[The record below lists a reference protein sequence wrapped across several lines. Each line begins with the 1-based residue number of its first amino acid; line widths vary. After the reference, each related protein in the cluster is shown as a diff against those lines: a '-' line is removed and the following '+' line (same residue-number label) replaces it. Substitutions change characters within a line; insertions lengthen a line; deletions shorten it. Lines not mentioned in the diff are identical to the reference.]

1 MSKPKLAYYLAGGC
15 AGCDIAMV
23 DLADTLVDVLNA
35 VEVVFFA
42 PTLADVKYKDFEALP
57 DGSVDVGFFSGNV
70 RNKEHE
76 HMAKVM
82 RDKCKI
88 LIAFGICACTGG
100 IKGLVN
106 LHSTQELLEKAFK
119 ETFSTDNPDGVL
131 PSTKVVVDG
140 KYELEL
146 PELIEAKTLD
156 QVVEVDYYI
165 GGCPPHYEH
174 IKKAVTALLE
184 GNLPPKG
191 SWITMGH
198 AVCEVCP
205 RNPVLRGEK
214 KKPVTEVKR
223 IIEGEIPEDKCLLG
237 AGYLCL
243 GPITQ
248 GDCGALCLKVGMPC
262 RGCGGPIPGVKDYGL
277 RAISAIASALDNA
290 DLVDKIEDPVHLFYR
305 YSLPGSLLKKKIKK
319 G

>member
-1 MSKPKLAYYLAGGC
+1 MSKPKMAYYLAGGC

-23 DLADTLVDVLNA
+23 DLADALVDVLSA
-35 VEVVFFA
+35 LDVVFFA
-42 PTLADVKYKDFEALP
+42 PTVADVKYKDFEGLP
-57 DGSVDVGFFSGNV
+57 DGSVDVGFFSGNI

-82 RDKCKI
+82 RAKCKV

-106 LHSTQELLEKAFK
+106 LHSTEELLEKAFK
-119 ETFSTDNPDGVL
+119 DTFSTDNPEGVL
-131 PSTKVVVDG
+131 PKTKVVVEG

-156 QVVEVDYYI
+156 QVVEVDYYV

-174 IKKAVTALLE
+174 IKKAVGAILE
-184 GNLPPKG
+184 GKLPPKG

-198 AVCEVCP
+198 AVCDVCP
-205 RNPVLRGEK
+205 RNPVKRGEK
-214 KKPVTEVKR
+214 KKAVTEVKR
-223 IIEGEIPEDKCLLG
+223 VIEGELPEDVCLLE

-248 GDCGALCLKVGMPC
+248 GDCGALCLKVNMPC
-262 RGCGGPIPGVKDYGL
+262 RGCGGPLPGVRDYGL
-277 RAISAIASALDNA
+277 RAISAIASVLESEE
-290 DLVDKIEDPVHLFYR
+290 LVDKIEDPVHLFYR
-305 YSLPGSLLKKKIKK
+305 YSLPGSMIRKRIKK
-319 G
+319 

>member
-23 DLADTLVDVLNA
+23 DLADYLVDVLNA

-42 PTLADVKYKDFEALP
+42 PTLVDVKYKDFEALP
-57 DGSVDVGFFSGNV
+57 DGSVDVGFFTGNI

-82 RDKCKI
+82 RAKCKI
-88 LIAFGICACTGG
+88 LIAFGICACLGG

-106 LHSTQELLEKAFK
+106 LHDNKEILEKAYK
-119 ETFSTDNPDGVL
+119 DTFSTDNPDGVL
-131 PSTKVVVDG
+131 PSPKVVVDG

-146 PELIEAKTLD
+146 PELTEAKTLD

-174 IKKAVTALLE
+174 LKKSVSALLE
-184 GNLPPKG
+184 GKLPPKG

-223 IIEGEIPEDKCLLG
+223 IVEGELPEDVCLLE

-248 GDCGALCLKVGMPC
+248 GDCGALCPKVNIPC
-262 RGCGGPIPGVKDYGL
+262 RGCGGPIPGVRDYGL
-277 RAISAIASALDNA
+277 RAISAIASALDNEE
-290 DLVDKIEDPVHLFYR
+290 LVDKIVDPVHLFYR
-305 YSLPGSLLKKKIKK
+305 YSLPGSLLRKRIKK

>member
-15 AGCDIAMV
+15 AGCDISMV
-23 DLADTLVDVLNA
+23 DLADYLVDVLTA

-42 PTLADVKYKDFEALP
+42 PTLVDVKYEDFEKLP

-106 LHSTQELLEKAFK
+106 LFETEEILEKVYK
-119 ETFSTDNPDGVL
+119 ETASADNPDGVL
-131 PSTKVVVDG
+131 PSPKVVVDG

-146 PELIEAKTLD
+146 PELTPARALD

-165 GGCPPHYEH
+165 GGCPPHYEPLR
-174 IKKAVTALLE
+174 KAVSALLE

-191 SWITMGH
+191 SWITGGH
-198 AVCEVCP
+198 AVCDVCP
-205 RNPVLRGEK
+205 RNPVKKGK
-214 KKPVTEVKR
+214 KKRSVVEVKR
-223 IIEGEIPEDKCLLG
+223 VIEGEIPEDKCLLES
-237 AGYLCL
+237 GYLCL
-243 GPITQ
+243 GPVTQ
-248 GDCGALCLKVGMPC
+248 GDCGALCPKVNMPC
-262 RGCGGPIPGVKDYGL
+262 RGCGGPLPGTKDYGL
-277 RAISAIASALDNA
+277 AAINTIAAVLEDK
-290 DLVDKIEDPVHLFYR
+290 DLIQKFLDPVYLVYR
-305 YSLPGSLLKKKIKK
+305 YSLPKTMLRKLDQEK
-319 G
+319 